1 MILPN
6 ATTVAVVD
14 GRTMLLFQ
22 NKGREPAI
30 ELSAL
35 PPRSLEEG
43 HAGSGTPHRSSAAN
57 PDKAR
62 LAEDDFAAAA
72 SAALNRAAIAGD
84 ITKLLIIADSRTL
97 GEMRGHFHKGLQK
110 TLLGEITKEMIGHAK
125 GEIEAVMRTA

>member
-22 NKGREPAI
+22 NNGREPAI
-30 ELSAL
+30 ELSAW

-43 HAGSGTPHRSSAAN
+43 HAGSGTRHRCSAAN
-57 PDKAR
+57 SDKAR
-62 LAEDDFAAAA
+62 LAEDGFAAAA
-72 SAALNRAAIAGD
+72 NAALNRAAIAGD
-84 ITKLLIIADSRTL
+84 ITKLLIIANSRTL

-110 TLLGEITKEMIGHAK
+110 TLLAEIPKEMDGHAK
-125 GEIEAVMRTA
+125 GEIEAVIRTA